1 MPAPGQKLPYKM
13 AEISARRFVQ
23 DAVPHSLGLLRNHKT
38 NIEKSLALHD
48 WEKIQREEINA
59 SRVIKELKNLLLEM
73 EDLRERIRDEDID
86 KFDAVTNR
94 ARRDAIE
101 CIQEFVELKL
111 RSPSK
116 SSSSTRSSTQYDP
129 VPDVIMVTE
138 AGIPTLQSDFQ
149 LNVSQLRARENVLR
163 ECEELRQNVED
174 LQGMFYGLHGEVVE
188 QSVGVEHVHDNV
200 EEADVQLQEGAT
212 QLQKALKYKKAM
224 YPLCGALLGSCVG
237 GPVGMIAGKSFCFC
251 HLIAVGGNSITHHI
265 RFCFCLFTF
274 CRSESRRNRSVRV
287 WRVGLYRRHCAETQR
302 GACGGGQ

>member
-1 MPAPGQKLPYKM
+1 MPAAGEKIPYKM

-23 DAVPHSLGLLRNHKT
+23 DGVPHSLGLLRNHKT

-59 SRVIKELKNLLLEM
+59 TRVIKELKNLLLEM
-73 EDLRERIRDEDID
+73 EDLRDRVRDEDVVQ
-86 KFDAVTNR
+86 FDSVTNR

-116 SSSSTRSSTQYDP
+116 SSSTRSSAHCDP

-138 AGIPTLQSDFQ
+138 AGIPSLQSDFQ
-149 LNVSQLRARENVLR
+149 LNDHQLRARENVLR

-174 LQGMFYGLHGEVVE
+174 LQGLFYTLNGQVVE
-188 QSVGVEHVHDNV
+188 QAESVTLVHENV
-200 EEADVQLQEGAT
+200 EEADVQIQAGAV
-212 QLQKALKYKKAM
+212 QLQRALKYKKAM

-237 GPVGMIAGKSFCFC
+237 GPVGLIAGM
-251 HLIAVGGNSITHHI
+251 
-265 RFCFCLFTF
+265 
-274 CRSESRRNRSVRV
+274 
-287 WRVGLYRRHCAETQR
+287 YRARK
-302 GACGGGQ
+302 